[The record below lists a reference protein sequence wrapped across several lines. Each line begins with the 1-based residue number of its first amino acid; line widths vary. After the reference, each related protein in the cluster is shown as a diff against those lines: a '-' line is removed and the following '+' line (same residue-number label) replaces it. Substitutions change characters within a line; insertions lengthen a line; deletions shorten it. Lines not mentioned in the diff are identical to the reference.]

1 MAKPEGQLFGRPVD
15 SEAQQDIHQRL
26 QGLSFVQ
33 GFQVILCCFLLSN
46 TQEKTQ

>member
-33 GFQVILCCFLLSN
+33 GFSSN
-46 TQEKTQ
+46 IVLFPSF